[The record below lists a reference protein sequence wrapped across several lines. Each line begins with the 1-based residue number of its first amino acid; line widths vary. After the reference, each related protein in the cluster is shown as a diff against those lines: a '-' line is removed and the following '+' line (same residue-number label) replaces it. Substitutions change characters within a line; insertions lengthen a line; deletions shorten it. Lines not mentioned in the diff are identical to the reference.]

1 MTNLEEE
8 QDLLAEER
16 LRIIGIVTGVCFV
29 LIIPFV
35 LNNIWNGRW
44 LVSIAGALPC
54 NPLGFRDPIPRQ
66 QFVISSVLMPCGS
79 QSHLW
84 T

>member
-44 LVSIAGALPC
+44 LVSIAALMVIAVLCSNFVSIYLKKKP
-54 NPLGFRDPIPRQ
+54 PIDI
-66 QFVISSVLMPCGS
+66 V
-79 QSHLW
+79 
-84 T
+84 